1 METYRK
7 AMQFDE
13 WRTPKGSRHQR
24 KYQLRQQKPNKTKQ
38 IDIQN
43 TSAAENHNTEDKT
56 MQNKKKTKIEKKR
69 AAARA
74 AKQEWSSQRAWD
86 DHIAFLKEEN
96 EIEEQERRELR
107 EQVEQAW
114 NDHFKWLDEFL
125 AKMTAPCDEEEILIT
140 ENTFTRFTRKRK
152 YSEII

>member
-43 TSAAENHNTEDKT
+43 TSAENHNTEDKT

-74 AKQEWSSQRAWD
+74 AKEEWRSQRAWD
-86 DHIAFLKEEN
+86 DHIAFLKE
-96 EIEEQERRELR
+96 EEQERRELR

-140 ENTFTRFTRKRK
+140 QNTFTRFTRKRK